1 MPTNHITER
10 YAVSPQVAPQD
21 VAVLKSEGFRSIICF
36 RPDGEAPE
44 QPEANL
50 VAEAAKAADMAFVTI
65 PVKAGTV
72 PDDSQIQATRAAL
85 TSLPTPIVGYCRSG
99 TRAAQIWALAEAGSR
114 PASDILADAARAGI
128 DLGGLKSRLE
138 AVPAPSMPSREGAR
152 HFQVLVIGGGAGGL
166 SVAASLLKRDSA
178 LALGIVEP
186 SEEHFYQPG
195 WTLVGGGVF
204 KAAQTRRREQDLIPK
219 GAVWLKNAVE
229 LFRPEAREVVL
240 KDGTVLSYDALIV
253 ATGISL
259 NWDAIP
265 GLTET
270 LGKNGVTSN
279 YRYDLAPY
287 TWQLVE
293 QLKGGKAIFTQPP
306 MPIKC
311 AGAPQKA
318 MYLACDAW
326 RRRGVLKSISVDFNT
341 ATPGLF
347 GVKEFVPALMNY
359 VRDYDIALHLGYK
372 LVEVNGPERI
382 AVFERKTETGV
393 DRVECAFDMLH
404 VVPPQISPKVVRE
417 SAIAGSDGFVEVN
430 PETLQHVRY
439 PQVFALGDVIGTSC
453 AKTAAAVRV
462 QAPVVAT
469 NVLAFL
475 KRKDPVSGYDGYGAC
490 PLTVENGKIVLAEF
504 SYGGKLAPTMPR
516 WLLNGQK
523 ATRLAWW
530 LKKYVMPALYWKG
543 MLKGHELFVAPKSL
557 KSGKK

>member
-1 MPTNHITER
+1 MPTTSLTDR
-10 YAVSPQVAPQD
+10 YAVSPQVTPQD
-21 VAVLKSEGFRSIICF
+21 VADIKAEGFRSIISF
-36 RPDGEAPE
+36 RPDGEAPN
-44 QPEANL
+44 QPDAAAVEA
-50 VAEAAKAADMAFVTI
+50 AAKAEGLAFIAI

-72 PDDSQIQATRAAL
+72 PSDAQVLQAREAL
-85 TSLPTPIVGYCRSG
+85 ASLPAPVVGYCRSG
-99 TRAAQIWALAEAGSR
+99 TRAAQIWALAEAGTR
-114 PASDILADAARAGI
+114 PASEILADAARAGI
-128 DLGGLKSRLE
+128 DLGGLKSRMD
-138 AVPAPSMPSREGAR
+138 AVPAPTMAAREGAR

-166 SVAASLLKRDSA
+166 SASASLLKRNPA

-204 KAAQTRRREQDLIPK
+204 KASQTRRREQDLIPK
-219 GAVWLKNAVE
+219 GAVWLKTSVE

-240 KDGTVLSYDALIV
+240 EDGTVLSYDALIV

-259 NWDAIP
+259 SWDAIP
-265 GLTET
+265 GLSET

-279 YRYDLAPY
+279 YRFDLAPY

-293 QLKGGKAIFTQPP
+293 KLKGGKAIFTQPP

-318 MYLACDAW
+318 MYLASDAW
-326 RRRGVLKSISVDFNT
+326 RRRGVLKNISVEFNT

-347 GVKEFVPALMNY
+347 GVKEFVPPLMDY
-359 VRDYDIALHLGYK
+359 VRDYGIALHLGSK
-372 LVEVNGPERI
+372 LVEVNGPART
-382 AVFERKTETGV
+382 AVFERKTDAGV
-393 DRVECAFDMLH
+393 ERVESTFDMLH
-404 VVPPQISPKVVRE
+404 VVPPQVSPKVVRE

-439 PQVFALGDVIGTSC
+439 PQIFALGDVIGASC

-475 KRKDPVSGYDGYGAC
+475 ERKTPVSGYDGYGAC

-504 SYGGKLAPTMPR
+504 AYGGKLAPTLPK

>member
-1 MPTNHITER
+1 MPTNHITDR
-10 YAVSPQVAPQD
+10 YAVSPQVTPQD
-21 VAVLKSEGFRSIICF
+21 VADLKAEGFRSIICL
-36 RPDGEAPE
+36 RPDGEAPD
-44 QPEANL
+44 QPEAGL
-50 VAEAAKAADMAFVTI
+50 VEEAAKAADLAFVAI

-72 PDDSQIQATRAAL
+72 PDDTQIGKMRAAL
-85 TSLPTPIVGYCRSG
+85 ASLPGPVVGYCRSG

-114 PASDILADAARAGI
+114 PAADILGDASRAGI

-138 AVPAPSMPSREGAR
+138 AVPAPVMASREGAR
-152 HFQVLVIGGGAGGL
+152 HFQVLIIGGGAGGL
-166 SVAASLLKRDSA
+166 SVAASLLKRDPA

-204 KAAQTRRREQDLIPK
+204 KAEQTRRREQDLIPK
-219 GAVWLKNAVE
+219 GAVWLRGAVE
-229 LFRPEAREVVL
+229 LFRPDACEVVL
-240 KDGTVLSYDALIV
+240 KDGTVLSYGALIV

-265 GLTET
+265 GLSET

-326 RRRGVLKSISVDFNT
+326 RRRGVLKNISVSFNT
-341 ATPGLF
+341 STPALF

-359 VRDYDIALHLGYK
+359 VRDYGVDLHLGSK
-372 LVEVNGPERI
+372 LVEVNGPAKT

-393 DRVECAFDMLH
+393 ERVEQPFDMLH
-404 VVPPQISPKVVRE
+404 VVPPQVSPKVVRE

-469 NVLAFL
+469 NVLALL
-475 KRKDPVSGYDGYGAC
+475 KHKSPVSGYEGYGAC

-504 SYGGKLAPTMPR
+504 AYGGKLAPTLPK
-516 WLLNGQK
+516 WLLDGQK
-523 ATRLAWW
+523 PTRLAWW

-543 MLKGHELFVAPKSL
+543 MLKGHELFVAPKPL
-557 KSGKK
+557 KSSKN